1 MLKDFEITNLTDFL
15 SNYLIK
21 QGMIPFWASSINLAV
36 TLVLLG
42 LTVLFL
48 DRILRKVIIT
58 SFKLFSIKTKTSFD
72 DFLAQ
77 SKFPRY
83 IAHIIPIYALKYS
96 IPYVV
101 GEYPVL
107 LNVFNIVV
115 NVYAVV
121 LIVKIIRSFLRAT
134 QKYLRTKEKY
144 KDKPLES
151 YMQVMMLFFW
161 GIATIFIVYQ
171 LTGKDIMSFATLGAA
186 SAVILLIFKDT
197 ILGFVASIQV
207 SVNDIVRIGDWITY
221 NKFGADGFV
230 TDINLATVLVQNWD
244 NTYTTIP
251 TYSLISDSFQNWRGM
266 EESGGRRIK
275 RAILIKQSSIKFLTD
290 EKVEEYKKIQSVKQ
304 YIEHR
309 QREILKYNERTEAD
323 KSVLINGRNQTN
335 FGVFR
340 KYLNG
345 YLNENSAVNKEL
357 TVMVRQLEPT
367 SKGIPLEIYCFI
379 SDKRWVSFEAIMAD
393 IFDHVIAS
401 VPYFDLEI
409 FEEPTGKDLRSLTK
423 AESSEAQR

>member
-1 MLKDFEITNLTDFL
+1 MLKDFEIVNITDFIGD
-15 SNYLIK
+15 YLIK
-21 QGMIPFWASSINLAV
+21 QGMIPFWANSVNLAV
-36 TLVLLG
+36 TVVFLG
-42 LTVLFL
+42 AAIFFL
-48 DRILRKVIIT
+48 DRILRKVIVI
-58 SFKLFSIKTKTSFD
+58 SFKLFSLQTKTAFD

-83 IAHIIPIYALKYS
+83 IAHIIPLYFLKFS
-96 IPYVV
+96 IPFILSD
-101 GEYPVL
+101 YPVL
-107 LNVFNIVV
+107 MNVFNIAI
-115 NVYAVV
+115 NVYGVV
-121 LIVKIIRSFLRAT
+121 LIVKILRSFLRST
-134 QKYLRTKEKY
+134 QRYLRTKEKY
-144 KDKPLES
+144 RDKPLES
-151 YMQVMMLFFW
+151 YSQVIMLFFW
-161 GIATIFIVYQ
+161 GIAAIFIVYQ

-207 SVNDIVRIGDWITY
+207 SVNDIVRIGDWVTY

-230 TDINLATVLVQNWD
+230 TDINLATVKVQNWD

-266 EESGGRRIK
+266 QESGGRRIK
-275 RAILIKQSSIKFLTD
+275 RSVLIKQTSIKFLTD
-290 EKVEEYKKIQSVKQ
+290 EKIEEYKKIQLVKS

-309 QREILKYNERTEAD
+309 QREILKYNEKTGAD

-357 TVMVRQLEPT
+357 ALMVRQLEPT

-379 SDKRWVSFEAIMAD
+379 SDKRWENFEAVMAD

-409 FEEPTGKDLRSLTK
+409 FEEPTGKDLRSL
-423 AESSEAQR
+423 AEREK

>member
-1 MLKDFEITNLTDFL
+1 MFKELDISVYTEFIKT
-15 SNYLIK
+15 YLVEK
-21 QGMIPFWASSINLAV
+21 GMIPFWASAINLAV
-36 TLVLLG
+36 TVLMLA
-42 LTVLFL
+42 LTVLFF
-48 DRILRKVIIT
+48 DIILRKVIVT

-72 DFLAQ
+72 DFLVQ

-83 IAHIIPIYALKYS
+83 IAHIIPLYFLKYS
-96 IPYVV
+96 IPFVFD
-101 GEYPVL
+101 GYPFF
-107 LNVFNIVV
+107 LNIFSIAI
-115 NVYAVV
+115 NVYGVV
-121 LIVKIIRSFLRAT
+121 LIVKIIQSFLRST

-144 KDKPLES
+144 RDKPLES
-151 YMQVMMLFFW
+151 YTQVVMLFFW

-266 EESGGRRIK
+266 QESGGRRIK
-275 RAILIKQSSIKFLTD
+275 RAVLIKQSSIKFLSE
-290 EKVEEYKKIQSVKQ
+290 EKIEDYKKIQLVKT

-309 QREILKYNERTEAD
+309 QREIYKYNEKTVAD

-340 KYLNG
+340 KYVNA
-345 YLNENSAVNKEL
+345 YLHENSAVNKEL
-357 TVMVRQLEPT
+357 ALMVRQLEPT

-379 SDKRWVSFEAIMAD
+379 SDKRWENYEAIMAD

-409 FEEPTGKDLRSLTK
+409 FEEPTGKDLRSL
-423 AESSEAQR
+423 AERES

>member
-1 MLKDFEITNLTDFL
+1 MLKDFEITQLTDFI
-15 SNYLIK
+15 SDYLIK
-21 QGMIPFWASSINLAV
+21 QGMIPFWANSINLVV
-36 TLVLLG
+36 TIVFLG
-42 LTVLFL
+42 LAVLFL
-48 DRILRKVIIT
+48 DRILRKAIII
-58 SFKLFSIKTKTSFD
+58 SFKLFSLQTKTAFD

-77 SKFPRY
+77 SKFPKY
-83 IAHIIPIYALKYS
+83 IAQILPIYVLKYS

-101 GEYPVL
+101 GDYLVL
-107 LNVFNIVV
+107 MNFFNIVI

-121 LIVKIIRSFLRAT
+121 LIVKIIRSFLRST
-134 QKYLRTKEKY
+134 QKYLRTKERF

-151 YMQVMMLFFW
+151 YTQVIMLFFW

-266 EESGGRRIK
+266 QESGGRRIK
-275 RAILIKQSSIKFLTD
+275 RSVLIKQSSIKFLTD
-290 EKVEEYKKIQSVKQ
+290 EKIEEFKKIQSVKK

-309 QREILKYNERTEAD
+309 QREILKFNEKTGAD

-335 FGVFR
+335 FGIFR
-340 KYLNG
+340 KYVNG
-345 YLNENSAVNKEL
+345 YLHENSAVNKEL
-357 TVMVRQLEPT
+357 ALMVRQLEPT
-367 SKGIPLEIYCFI
+367 SKGIPLEIYCFV
-379 SDKRWVSFEAIMAD
+379 SDKRWENFEAIMAD

-409 FEEPTGKDLRSLTK
+409 FEEPTGADLRSLSER
-423 AESSEAQR
+423 ES

>member
-1 MLKDFEITNLTDFL
+1 MLKDFEI
-15 SNYLIK
+15 SNYTNIIENYLVGK
-21 QGMIPFWASSINLAV
+21 GMIPFWANSINLVV
-36 TLVLLG
+36 TLVFIG
-42 LTVLFL
+42 LAVLFL

-58 SFKLFSIKTKTSFD
+58 FFKLFSLQTKTAFD

-77 SKFPRY
+77 SNFPRY
-83 IAHIIPIYALKYS
+83 IAHIIPIYVLKYS

-101 GEYPVL
+101 GEYPML
-107 LNVFNIVV
+107 LNVFSIAI
-115 NVYAVV
+115 NVYGVV
-121 LIVKIIRSFLRAT
+121 LVVKILRSFLRST
-134 QKYLRTKEKY
+134 QKYLRTKERY
-144 KDKPLES
+144 RDKPLES

-161 GIATIFIVYQ
+161 GIAAIFIVYQ

-221 NKFGADGFV
+221 NKFGADGYV

-275 RAILIKQSSIKFLTD
+275 RAILIKQSSIRFLTN
-290 EKVEEYKKIQSVKQ
+290 EKVEEYKKIQSVKK

-309 QREILKYNERTEAD
+309 QREILKFNEKMGAD

-357 TVMVRQLEPT
+357 SLMVRQLEPT

-379 SDKRWVSFEAIMAD
+379 SDKRWVNFEAIMAD

-409 FEEPTGKDLRSLTK
+409 FEEPTGKDLRSL
-423 AESSEAQR
+423 AEKS

>member
-1 MLKDFEITNLTDFL
+1 MLEDFDVTVYTEFIKD
-15 SNYLIK
+15 YLVGN
-21 QGMIPFWASSINLAV
+21 GMISFWASSINLV
-36 TLVLLG
+36 VIVMILG
-42 LTVLFL
+42 LTVFFL
-48 DRILRKVIIT
+48 DFILRKVIIG
-58 SFKLFSIKTKTSFD
+58 SFKLFSEKTNTTFD
-72 DFLAQ
+72 DFLSQ

-83 IAHIIPIYALKYS
+83 AAHIIPLYFLKFS
-96 IPYVV
+96 VPFILF
-101 GEYPVL
+101 GYPIL
-107 LNVFNIVV
+107 LNVFSIAINI
-115 NVYAVV
+115 YGVV
-121 LIVKIIRSFLRAT
+121 LIVKIIRSFLRST

-144 KDKPLES
+144 RDKPLES
-151 YMQVMMLFFW
+151 YMQVVMLFFW
-161 GIATIFIVYQ
+161 GIAIIFIVYQ

-230 TDINLATVLVQNWD
+230 TDINLATVRVQNWD
-244 NTYTTIP
+244 HTYTTIP

-266 EESGGRRIK
+266 QESEGRRIK
-275 RAILIKQSSIKFLTD
+275 RSILIKQSSVRFLTD
-290 EKVEEYKKIQSVKQ
+290 EKIEDYKKIQLVKH

-309 QREILKYNERTEAD
+309 QREILKYNEKTAAD

-340 KYLNG
+340 KYVNG

-357 TVMVRQLEPT
+357 SLMVRQLEPT

-379 SDKRWVSFEAIMAD
+379 SDKRWENYEAIMAD
-393 IFDHVIAS
+393 IFDHIIAS

-409 FEEPTGKDLRSLTK
+409 FEEPTGNDLRSL
-423 AESSEAQR
+423 AEKKS

>member
-1 MLKDFEITNLTDFL
+1 MLKDFEITQLTDFI
-15 SNYLIK
+15 SDYLIK
-21 QGMIPFWASSINLAV
+21 QGMIPFWASSINLVV
-36 TLVLLG
+36 TIVFLG
-42 LTVLFL
+42 LVVLFL
-48 DRILRKVIIT
+48 DRILRKVIAV
-58 SFKLFSIKTKTSFD
+58 SFKLFSLQTKTAFD

-77 SKFPRY
+77 SNFPKY
-83 IAHIIPIYALKYS
+83 IAQIIPIYVLKYS

-107 LNVFNIVV
+107 LNISNILV

-121 LIVKIIRSFLRAT
+121 LIVKIIRSFLRST
-134 QKYLRTKEKY
+134 QKYLRTKEEF

-151 YMQVMMLFFW
+151 YTQVIMLFFW

-266 EESGGRRIK
+266 QESGGRRIK
-275 RAILIKQSSIKFLTD
+275 RAVLIKQSSIKFLTD
-290 EKVEEYKKIQSVKQ
+290 EKMEEFKKIQSVKK

-309 QREILKYNERTEAD
+309 QREILKYNEKTGAD

-340 KYLNG
+340 
-345 YLNENSAVNKEL
+345 
-357 TVMVRQLEPT
+357 
-367 SKGIPLEIYCFI
+367 
-379 SDKRWVSFEAIMAD
+379 
-393 IFDHVIAS
+393 
-401 VPYFDLEI
+401 
-409 FEEPTGKDLRSLTK
+409 
-423 AESSEAQR
+423 